1 MTDKKYNHKHLFQTG
16 LIIYICGA
24 KVNYLLCILKRFMY
38 FNTTYMLTNAQT
50 KPYNFFIMQNVDD
63 RLLVSKLKEGNKIA
77 FERLFNKYSG
87 KLYNSISFLLY
98 NKSNAKDITQS
109 TFLIIWEK
117 RESLDPDKNFSAYL
131 YTIARNLVYKETERL
146 ILNNKFME
154 SKLLES
160 ELFDESVV
168 ENLNNSYIES
178 RINELVEELSPIPK
192 QIFKLKNVEDLS
204 VSEIATKMELTER
217 SVEAH
222 LYRTMK
228 FLKEKL
234 RNFVVLFVLL
244 YLNS

>member
-1 MTDKKYNHKHLFQTG
+1 MLQYGDDNL
-16 LIIYICGA
+16 LI
-24 KVNYLLCILKRFMY
+24 R
-38 FNTTYMLTNAQT
+38 Q
-50 KPYNFFIMQNVDD
+50 
-63 RLLVSKLKEGNKIA
+63 LKEGSQFA
-77 FERLFNKYSG
+77 FEQLYSKYSG
-87 KLYNSISFLLY
+87 KIFNTVSRLVYDKTI
-98 NKSNAKDITQS
+98 AKDITQS
-109 TFLIIWEK
+109 CFLTIWEK
-117 RESLDPDKNFSAYL
+117 RETLDPDKNFSAYL

-168 ENLNNSYIES
+168 ENLNNSYIEN
-178 RINELVEELSPIPK
+178 RINELVEGLSPIPK
-192 QIFKLKNVEDLS
+192 QIFKLKNVEELS

-228 FLKEKL
+228 SLKEKL

-244 YLNS
+244 YLRS

>member
-1 MTDKKYNHKHLFQTG
+1 
-16 LIIYICGA
+16 
-24 KVNYLLCILKRFMY
+24 
-38 FNTTYMLTNAQT
+38 MLTNAQM

-63 RLLVSKLKEGNKIA
+63 CLLVSKLKAGNKIA
-77 FERLFNKYSG
+77 FEQLFNKYSG

-98 NKSNAKDITQS
+98 DKSNAKDITQS

-117 RESLDPDKNFSAYL
+117 RETLDPDKNFSAYL

-154 SKLLES
+154 SKLLDS

-168 ENLNNSYIES
+168 ENLNNSYIEN
-178 RINELVEELSPIPK
+178 RINELVEGLSPIPK
-192 QIFKLKNVEDLS
+192 QIFKLKNVEELS

-244 YLNS
+244 YLRS